1 MFHRTFPE
9 VKISASQLRRI
20 YIKHCIKFKYIKRGK
35 KVIDYAN
42 QYYFNLFSDMHH
54 AVRSAKLR
62 DKKLV
67 WVDEAVFTFN
77 TFSTRAWSAKYSRIE
92 VADAD
97 AKIKTMAL
105 VAAVSD
111 DCGLEGYALY
121 PKSISTPE
129 FVAIVESLSAKFG
142 GAEFCMFMD
151 NLQVHKT
158 KEVVETC

>member
-1 MFHRTFPE
+1 M
-9 VKISASQLRRI
+9 
-20 YIKHCIKFKYIKRGK
+20 
-35 KVIDYAN
+35 
-42 QYYFNLFSDMHH
+42 
-54 AVRSAKLR
+54 
-62 DKKLV
+62 

-77 TFSTRAWSAKYSRIE
+77 TFSNRAWSAKYTRIE

-111 DCGLEGYALY
+111 DRGLEWYALY

-129 FVAIVESLSAKFG
+129 FVVFVESLSAKFG
-142 GAEFCMFMD
+142 GSEFCMFMD